1 MPRAAI
7 ATGLALLVA
16 AAAIWGLPYLTHG
29 RDYYATTP
37 QPDPLFTVATIP
49 LGAGQRACMDRAVV
63 DRYSEQ
69 ARLRVGTFHRRAVPL
84 ELSLSGDGYR
94 ASARVPATYADS
106 RPFEVAVRPPPHP
119 VEVTICLRNAGA
131 RRVALYV
138 AADRTKSRSHTFVGG
153 RDVGS
158 NFDIVFTER
167 RPVSIA
173 ARLPVSLQR
182 AGAFRFFGVSPV
194 TLWPLLILFV
204 VGVPLAVLVTF
215 GRSLAGATFGEPES
229 TRVALRRAGR
239 RVAERAPA
247 RGALASPWF
256 GLGLVLLAGVIV
268 AVPYVLGFSQYFV
281 MPDELGYMKQTVWFG
296 DHLRPSL
303 SGDPWFNSYAQLG
316 PLLFAPAYGLF
327 GTTTAFA
334 VSHVISALVFVSTA
348 VPVFLLTRAITRD
361 GAAAVLAAAL
371 GVAVP
376 WLAMTASLMT
386 EPIAYPAF
394 AWALLAMTRAVER
407 PSWRR
412 DVVALLA
419 ILAASLA
426 RTQLAVLGAAF
437 VAAVLVFQLSS
448 PGDARRRW
456 ATALRAHW
464 PLALAALAGLAALA
478 SPGTRTAVLG
488 NYAGPLAGDLLPAGT
503 WAAGRE
509 LLAYVVVGIGGLPL
523 ALAAA
528 WIGLTLARPASAAAR
543 AFAAVGLCAGVL
555 LVVMTGSFSVSYTAG
570 FNDRYLFFL
579 VPVLVVASA
588 AMLVERRPA
597 ALPIAVA
604 GVLSG
609 VLVAVSHLAQSGP
622 SLVTPSQTFHLV
634 LSGRTEQ
641 LASALGLRSLSMPLL
656 VGAAVGVAA
665 VGLAFARRRW
675 PARTA
680 GLVAGA
686 ALLLANLVQTGYTLH
701 RIAQTQSG
709 VSPAFLAGRDW
720 LDREAPGTA
729 PIGAVLGTAVE
740 PGITPAMWWDLD
752 FWSKRLDRLY
762 RMPGS
767 PDDGQSFGTP
777 VTVDEHTGRL
787 SGLDDRALILTTAA
801 EKRFRLRGG
810 RPVAARNGFV
820 VWRAPRPYRAAW
832 SLEAQSDIG
841 DIDVGDHGTL
851 HVFGAGARRVT
862 LTVTTSP
869 SAQRGYTL
877 RATAGRAARSVAVPL
892 GRSRVVSLPL
902 SVPATGAA
910 SVRLDVMGRRPA
922 AGAPASGL
930 RIASVSV
937 AGS

>member
-1 MPRAAI
+1 
-7 ATGLALLVA
+7 
-16 AAAIWGLPYLTHG
+16 
-29 RDYYATTP
+29 
-37 QPDPLFTVATIP
+37 
-49 LGAGQRACMDRAVV
+49 
-63 DRYSEQ
+63 
-69 ARLRVGTFHRRAVPL
+69 
-84 ELSLSGDGYR
+84 
-94 ASARVPATYADS
+94 
-106 RPFEVAVRPPPHP
+106 
-119 VEVTICLRNAGA
+119 
-131 RRVALYV
+131 
-138 AADRTKSRSHTFVGG
+138 
-153 RDVGS
+153 
-158 NFDIVFTER
+158 
-167 RPVSIA
+167 
-173 ARLPVSLQR
+173 
-182 AGAFRFFGVSPV
+182 
-194 TLWPLLILFV
+194 
-204 VGVPLAVLVTF
+204 
-215 GRSLAGATFGEPES
+215 
-229 TRVALRRAGR
+229 
-239 RVAERAPA
+239 
-247 RGALASPWF
+247 
-256 GLGLVLLAGVIV
+256 
-268 AVPYVLGFSQYFV
+268 
-281 MPDELGYMKQTVWFG
+281 
-296 DHLRPSL
+296 
-303 SGDPWFNSYAQLG
+303 
-316 PLLFAPAYGLF
+316 
-327 GTTTAFA
+327 
-334 VSHVISALVFVSTA
+334 
-348 VPVFLLTRAITRD
+348 
-361 GAAAVLAAAL
+361 
-371 GVAVP
+371 
-376 WLAMTASLMT
+376 
-386 EPIAYPAF
+386 
-394 AWALLAMTRAVER
+394 
-407 PSWRR
+407 
-412 DVVALLA
+412 
-419 ILAASLA
+419 
-426 RTQLAVLGAAF
+426 
-437 VAAVLVFQLSS
+437 
-448 PGDARRRW
+448 
-456 ATALRAHW
+456 
-464 PLALAALAGLAALA
+464 
-478 SPGTRTAVLG
+478 
-488 NYAGPLAGDLLPAGT
+488 
-503 WAAGRE
+503 
-509 LLAYVVVGIGGLPL
+509 
-523 ALAAA
+523 
-528 WIGLTLARPASAAAR
+528 
-543 AFAAVGLCAGVL
+543 
-555 LVVMTGSFSVSYTAG
+555 MTGSFSVSYTAG

-675 PARTA
+675 PARTV

-892 GRSRVVSLPL
+892 GR
-902 SVPATGAA
+902 
-910 SVRLDVMGRRPA
+910 
-922 AGAPASGL
+922 
-930 RIASVSV
+930 
-937 AGS
+937 